1 MMNPEET
8 QLQTLINMGLTQ
20 RQASVYFYLATSGV
34 SSVNEVSKGTNIARQ
49 HLYAIIDDLHKMG
62 LVQKLLTN
70 PLKIRATSPEIGLVM
85 LMEKKNIEHQQ
96 TMTNAKDL
104 IDSIKNSSQ
113 KSAVKPKTADLTLIS
128 GIKPIIASIRDLH
141 DKAENT
147 LDCLINWRGTLR
159 AFENASEQYN
169 RLLDDGVKFR
179 MIIDMPPEKKK
190 FEQAIKPL
198 TVHSGCEIKYVS
210 SVPALFIVRDN
221 QEVLMSSSPTNP
233 IETPYM
239 QIHNVALVSLILE
252 YYELMWTTN

>member
-1 MMNPEET
+1 MNPEET

-34 SSVNEVSKGTNIARQ
+34 SSVNAVSKGTNIARQ
-49 HLYAIIDDLHKMG
+49 HLYGIIEHLHKMG

-70 PLKIRATSPEIGLVM
+70 PLKITATSPEIGLAM
-85 LMEKKNIEHQQ
+85 LMEKKTNEHQQ
-96 TMTNAKDL
+96 TMTNAKNL
-104 IDSIKNSSQ
+104 IDSIKNSTQ
-113 KSAVKPKTADLTLIS
+113 KSAAKPKTPDLTLIS

-159 AFENASEQYN
+159 AFENASEQYT
-169 RLLDDGVKFR
+169 RLLANDVKFR

-210 SVPALFIVRDN
+210 SVPALFIIRDN
-221 QEVLMSSSPTNP
+221 QEVLMSSSPTDP
-233 IETPYM
+233 LETPYM
-239 QIHNVALVSLILE
+239 QINNVALVSLIRE
-252 YYELMWTTN
+252 YYELIWKTN